1 MAITTSSEKERSKK
15 LNNIAIIADDL
26 TGACDSG
33 VKLLKQGYKTEVIIN
48 STQFDEFNIDSN
60 EAISVNTESRALSSE
75 DAYQAVY
82 QTTQNM
88 RKKGYTR
95 FYKKI
100 DSVLRGNIGSE
111 IDGVLDALNCN
122 LAIMASA
129 LPANG
134 RIIVDGKLNVITN
147 GTATSV
153 YSVEEN
159 IKKTGKREVGNITLE
174 TVREGCEVI
183 QNEIKKLVASGKEVL
198 VFDSVT
204 GDDLGKIAFALD
216 TLGLDFVPVGTAGL
230 INHLDE
236 FWRRDK
242 KEGEHHLPMATSLDV
257 LLVVGT
263 KHPSTALQVSELL
276 TRGDVY
282 VAAID
287 VDDLDEAKAEKESE
301 RLLEKLSQDR
311 NIVLQ
316 KKALLLTTYTMLGN
330 EENKKF
336 EYNSNIS
343 NPLITKTITILARRI
358 MDSFSLNKCIVTGG
372 DTSSSLFNDI
382 GAQKITLLDEP
393 MPGIVTGS
401 ITDNDLNL
409 LISTKSGGFG
419 DSSTLTNLLD
429 YMADAKFM

>member
-1 MAITTSSEKERSKK
+1 MRGVGN

-33 VKLLKQGYKTEVIIN
+33 VKLLNQGYKTEVIIN
-48 STQFDEFNIDSN
+48 STQFDAFNIESN

-82 QTTQNM
+82 QTTQKM
-88 RKKGYTR
+88 KKKGYTR

-111 IDGVLDALNCN
+111 IDGVLDALGCN
-122 LAIMASA
+122 LAIVASA

-147 GTATSV
+147 GAETSV
-153 YSVEEN
+153 YVVEEN
-159 IKKTGKREVGNITLE
+159 IRKSGKREVGNIFLE
-174 TVREGCEVI
+174 TIRQSCEAT
-183 QNEIKKLVASGKEVL
+183 QKEIRQLVKNGKEVI

-204 GDDLGKIAFALD
+204 GDDLEKIAQALD
-216 TLGLDFVPVGTAGL
+216 TLELDFVPVGTAGL
-230 INHLDE
+230 INHLDA

-242 KEGEHHLPMATSLDV
+242 IEGTIELPMATSLDV

-282 VAAID
+282 VAALD
-287 VDDLDEAKAEKESE
+287 VDDLDEAKAKKESE
-301 RLLEKLSQDR
+301 RLLEQLAQDR
-311 NIVLQ
+311 NSVLQ

-330 EENKKF
+330 EESRKI

-343 NPLITKTITILARRI
+343 NPLITKTITVLARQI

-382 GAQKITLLDEP
+382 GAQKIYLLDEP

-401 ITDNDLNL
+401 ITDNSLNL
-409 LISTKSGGFG
+409 LVSTKSGGFG
-419 DSSTLTNLLD
+419 DASTLTNLLD
-429 YMADAKFM
+429 YMADAKFL